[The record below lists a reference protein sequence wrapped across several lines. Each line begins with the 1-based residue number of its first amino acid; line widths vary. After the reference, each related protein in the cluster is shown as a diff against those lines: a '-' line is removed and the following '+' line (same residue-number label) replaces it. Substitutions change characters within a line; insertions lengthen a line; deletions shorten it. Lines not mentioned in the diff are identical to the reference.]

1 MQIKFKVNGQN
12 WKIKT
17 IDADEMKEQR
27 ADGDFAGLCVVDERM
42 IYIDNKNIDFQTIC
56 HELYHAYFSYL
67 HLDDTTELKIG
78 DFEEITASHFAANAE
93 EILKKAKQLTKDL
106 KEGNE

>member
-1 MQIKFKVNGQN
+1 MQLKFKVNGQN

-17 IDADEMKEQR
+17 VDADAMQEEG
-27 ADGDFAGLCVVDERM
+27 AYDAAGLCMIEERT
-42 IYIDNKNIDFQTIC
+42 ILIDHNHIDFPTVC

-93 EILKKAKQLTKDL
+93 EILKKAKELTKSL
-106 KEGNE
+106 QKGE